1 MKNLEAA
8 SDKLPRLRG
17 ACPLCRAPLCILGL
31 VRGCIMIVTWPSDET
46 WQLMAVVGHHV
57 SPKHRETPKILIKS
71 VSLRHVLR
79 FRNITPSLRSLRPSF
94 LILKPETSRVLGAA
108 SKDNRRSSEL
118 WNSIDGEVS
127 PWPGSTWPV
136 WYLPFLPQQP
146 RVALTPAAVYCQIIC
161 VSFFHLPAEGNPRL
175 RTSSILIFQQPHT
188 ASGRQASVECI
199 WGPAATADPGSGG
212 LGVDP

>member
-46 WQLMAVVGHHV
+46 WQLMAVVGHRV
-57 SPKHRETPKILIKS
+57 SPKHRETPRTLIKS
-71 VSLRHVLR
+71 ISLRHVLR

-108 SKDNRRSSEL
+108 SKTTDEEASCGTQLTVRSVPGRAPLGLFGTCRSCRNNR
-118 WNSIDGEVS
+118 V
-127 PWPGSTWPV
+127 
-136 WYLPFLPQQP
+136 
-146 RVALTPAAVYCQIIC
+146 
-161 VSFFHLPAEGNPRL
+161 L
-175 RTSSILIFQQPHT
+175 R
-188 ASGRQASVECI
+188 
-199 WGPAATADPGSGG
+199 
-212 LGVDP
+212 

>member
-1 MKNLEAA
+1 MATHGCGWAPCFAQAQGNPEN
-8 SDKLPRLRG
+8 PYQVRLSPTCV
-17 ACPLCRAPLCILGL
+17 AISQYNPISP
-31 VRGCIMIVTWPSDET
+31 
-46 WQLMAVVGHHV
+46 V
-57 SPKHRETPKILIKS
+57 SPSLISDFET
-71 VSLRHVLR
+71 
-79 FRNITPSLRSLRPSF
+79 RNLPCPRCGL
-94 LILKPETSRVLGAA
+94 
-108 SKDNRRSSEL
+108 KDNRRGSEL

-175 RTSSILIFQQPHT
+175 RTSSILVFQQPHT